1 MYHSI
6 QLTSHISD
14 LPQTVQRQSP
24 NSVLHRLL
32 KKNTATVTIAA
43 CASLTESQNLSKTPR
58 TLFLSS
64 LKAKISRICHVQAP
78 TVTEQPIIRV
88 TEFGRST
95 LMFLANAPVFRAPL
109 LSPPFSVAAQTPA
122 AEFLI
127 LHLKFCQS
135 FVTVVRLILVRL
147 EVVAH
152 NVIAHTLIYMLN
164 EARPMTKQETFTGG

>member
-1 MYHSI
+1 MDPSI

-14 LPQTVQRQSP
+14 LPHSVQRQSP

-32 KKNTATVTIAA
+32 KKNTATVIIAA
-43 CASLTESQNLSKTPR
+43 CASLTESYGIWWLSAKSARNPR
-58 TLFLSS
+58 LHTHYSFLPWKQKSPWRGS
-64 LKAKISRICHVQAP
+64 VGSIRHLQAP

-88 TEFGRST
+88 INFGRST
-95 LMFLANAPVFRAPL
+95 LMFLANTPVFRAPL
-109 LSPPFSVAAQTPA
+109 LSPPFSVAAQTPT

-135 FVTVVRLILVRL
+135 FVTVVSLILVRL

-152 NVIAHTLIYMLN
+152 NVID
-164 EARPMTKQETFTGG
+164 